1 MEIPIYCCPDSF
13 DILETRE
20 KTKQFMKKC
29 FFWIIMIIFCIL
41 AISPIILF
49 VCMYDKMTDSTFLV
63 SIIGSLVE
71 LTIGILVLPKIIAQ
85 YLFNKDEDKLY
96 FDLIKELKAYHDSK
110 KDKL

>member
-1 MEIPIYCCPDSF
+1 
-13 DILETRE
+13 
-20 KTKQFMKKC
+20 
-29 FFWIIMIIFCIL
+29 MIIFCIL